1 MTAYCICSIV
11 LAILFIICVIL
22 TVCAARDRN
31 SSDVGVGIAVSCL
44 LAAVF
49 IAAFVH
55 KDNWIMQEA
64 DDFFKTRD
72 GVYKCENLSE
82 QVCSTKKE
90 VWRQDSLVWVKRL
103 DKIKGK

>member
-1 MTAYCICSIV
+1 MTEQCIFSIV

-22 TVCAARDRN
+22 TVCAARDKN
-31 SSDVGVGIAVSCL
+31 SSDVGVGIVISCVI
-44 LAAVF
+44 AAVF
-49 IAAFVH
+49 IAVLVN
-55 KDNWIMQEA
+55 KDKWVMKEA
-64 DDFFKTRD
+64 DQFFKSRSE
-72 GVYKCENLSE
+72 VYKCENLSE

>member
-1 MTAYCICSIV
+1 MIAPYIFAIV

-22 TVCAARDRN
+22 TVSASRDPN
-31 SSDVGVGIAVSCL
+31 SSDVGIGIALCCI

-49 IAAFVH
+49 IAVLFY
-55 KDNWIMQEA
+55 KDKWIMQDA
-64 DDFFKTRD
+64 DKFFKSRSE
-72 GVYKCENLSE
+72 VYKCENLSE
-82 QVCSTKKE
+82 QVCATKKE